1 MKRQMPRYIGVKH
14 LGFTLIEL
22 LVSKTCKICVSL
34 LFLQKYLSNFA
45 TNWSKIIPLF
55 LKEKGG
61 AGERENFFSREKKF
75 SLSPAHAHFTL
86 IELLV
91 VIAIIA
97 ILAAILLPALQSA
110 RERGKASSCT
120 NNFKQL
126 GNAFSMYSDDNE
138 GWMAPHK
145 HAALGDDNG
154 TKSYA
159 YFLSTYLYGTQKS
172 YMAAYSYLKNYRVLW
187 CPALDPT
194 ENNDAVHIYGMSVG
208 IYVANNK
215 NKVFLKVNKI
225 SKNASSRALL
235 GDSVYTGT
243 VVNPQKAHDYIN
255 VGNVWSRHMGKE
267 GVQDSGFTSILF
279 CDNSARIV
287 KVAGISSTSGGHKNT
302 LPWDENWD
310 FK

>member
-1 MKRQMPRYIGVKH
+1 
-14 LGFTLIEL
+14 
-22 LVSKTCKICVSL
+22 
-34 LFLQKYLSNFA
+34 
-45 TNWSKIIPLF
+45 
-55 LKEKGG
+55 
-61 AGERENFFSREKKF
+61 
-75 SLSPAHAHFTL
+75 
-86 IELLV
+86 
-91 VIAIIA
+91 
-97 ILAAILLPALQSA
+97 
-110 RERGKASSCT
+110 
-120 NNFKQL
+120 
-126 GNAFSMYSDDNE
+126 
-138 GWMAPHK
+138 
-145 HAALGDDNG
+145 
-154 TKSYA
+154 
-159 YFLSTYLYGTQKS
+159 
-172 YMAAYSYLKNYRVLW
+172 MAAYSYLKNYRVLW
-187 CPALDPT
+187 CPALDPAK
-194 ENNDAVHIYGMSVG
+194 NNDAVHIYGMSVG

>member
-1 MKRQMPRYIGVKH
+1 MEQNLSHGKVKQATC
-14 LGFTLIEL
+14 FTLIEL
-22 LVSKTCKICVSL
+22 FVDTAVSSL
-34 LFLQKYLSNFA
+34 YFFKRCDKLEQQNTS
-45 TNWSKIIPLF
+45 LF

-194 ENNDAVHIYGMSVG
+194 KNNDAVHIYGMSVG

>member
-1 MKRQMPRYIGVKH
+1 MGNIIDKTPDQHFTRSA
-14 LGFTLIEL
+14 FTLIEL
-22 LVSKTCKICVSL
+22 LVNTSISSL
-34 LFLQKYLSNFA
+34 RFFKRGDKLEPQN
-45 TNWSKIIPLF
+45 IPLF

-255 VGNVWSRHMGKE
+255 VGNVWSRHMGKA
-267 GVQDSGFTSILF
+267 GVQDSGSTSILF

>member
-1 MKRQMPRYIGVKH
+1 MH
-14 LGFTLIEL
+14 LTI
-22 LVSKTCKICVSL
+22 
-34 LFLQKYLSNFA
+34 
-45 TNWSKIIPLF
+45 
-55 LKEKGG
+55 
-61 AGERENFFSREKKF
+61 
-75 SLSPAHAHFTL
+75 SPADMQRIERTAFSAGVPSILLMEQAAQAVVCTL
-86 IELLV
+86 EDMLDGCDDRHVLFV
-91 VIAIIA
+91 AGCGNNGGDA
-97 ILAAILLPALQSA
+97 LAAARMFVKMGGEATVWLPLGCKTPDAQS
-110 RERGKASSCT
+110 
-120 NNFKQL
+120 NL
-126 GNAFSMYSDDNE
+126 
-138 GWMAPHK
+138 
-145 HAALGDDNG
+145 
-154 TKSYA
+154 
-159 YFLSTYLYGTQKS
+159 
-172 YMAAYSYLKNYRVLW
+172 SYLKNYRVLW

-194 ENNDAVHIYGMSVG
+194 KNNDAVHIYGMSVG